1 MKIDE
6 IFMKN
11 EMQVEVNR
19 IKKSPPP
26 PPRFTNNDGIEDE
39 TELTV
44 THSLRT
50 YKGMRE
56 LRDLFA
62 SLVKEFDTTEDSVT
76 YVRIIASADTEA
88 ELEAMGY

>member
-11 EMQVEVNR
+11 ETQVEVNR
-19 IKKSPPP
+19 IKKCSCVDIG
-26 PPRFTNNDGIEDE
+26 FANNDGIEDE

-62 SLVKEFDTTEDSVT
+62 SLVKEFNTTEDSVT
-76 YVRIIASADTEA
+76 YVRIIASADTET

>member
-19 IKKSPPP
+19 IKKCACVDIG
-26 PPRFTNNDGIEDE
+26 FTNNDGIEDE

-44 THSLRT
+44 RHSLRT
-50 YKGMRE
+50 YKGMKA
-56 LRDLFA
+56 F
-62 SLVKEFDTTEDSVT
+62 
-76 YVRIIASADTEA
+76 
-88 ELEAMGY
+88 

>member
-19 IKKSPPP
+19 IKKCACVDIG
-26 PPRFTNNDGIEDE
+26 FTNNDGIEDE

-44 THSLRT
+44 RHSLRT

-62 SLVKEFDTTEDSVT
+62 SLVKEFGTTEDSVT
-76 YVRIIASADTEA
+76 YVRIIASADTET

>member
-19 IKKSPPP
+19 IKKCSCVDIG
-26 PPRFTNNDGIEDE
+26 FTNNDGIEDE

-44 THSLRT
+44 RHSLRT

-56 LRDLFA
+56 LRNLFA
-62 SLVKEFDTTEDSVT
+62 SLVKEFDTTEDSVA

>member
-6 IFMKN
+6 IFMEN

-19 IKKSPPP
+19 IKKCSYVDIG
-26 PPRFTNNDGIEDE
+26 FTNNDGIEDE

-44 THSLRT
+44 RHSLRT

>member
-19 IKKSPPP
+19 IKKCACVDIG
-26 PPRFTNNDGIEDE
+26 FTNNDGIEDE

-44 THSLRT
+44 RHSLRT

-56 LRDLFA
+56 LRALFA
-62 SLVKEFDTTEDSVT
+62 SLVKEFGTTEDSVT
-76 YVRIIASADTEA
+76 YVRIIASADTET

>member
-19 IKKSPPP
+19 IKTCSFVDIG
-26 PPRFTNNDGIEDE
+26 FTNNDGIEDE

-76 YVRIIASADTEA
+76 YIRIIASADTET